1 MQSKILLRS
10 LPSKR
15 YMIILKPRMS
25 AKYEG
30 RTELGE
36 YVEFKDGYAEVTQDQ
51 FEELRQR
58 PDFGVDF
65 IMVNEMKPIEEGVN
79 IRAEMMP
86 AEKEMNKEIDRVE
99 RVENQIKE
107 IKSDINL
114 IAQSVADLAKAVT
127 EKKSKKKKDEK
138 ES

>member
-1 MQSKILLRS
+1 
-10 LPSKR
+10 
-15 YMIILKPRMS
+15 
-25 AKYEG
+25 
-30 RTELGE
+30 
-36 YVEFKDGYAEVTQDQ
+36 
-51 FEELRQR
+51 
-58 PDFGVDF
+58 
-65 IMVNEMKPIEEGVN
+65 
-79 IRAEMMP
+79 MMP